1 MAEQYSDN
9 DRTEAKQDDSNDTL
23 DALHGRHTISV
34 RGQSSDA
41 TEMSEEHNGSG
52 QVAEQSAV
60 SRVEAECT
68 GGSGQGLVQCGNLIN
83 ELEDAGTVVEEPGI
97 EVQRDGNEE
106 AVISGLVSTHMEL
119 AQDVLKEELP
129 ELCALVYLYTFPGA
143 S

>member
-1 MAEQYSDN
+1 MAEQYNDN
-9 DRTEAKQDDSNDTL
+9 DRTEAKLDDGNDTL
-23 DALHGRHTISV
+23 EVLHGRHSSSV
-34 RGQSSDA
+34 RGQSSDV
-41 TEMSEEHNGSG
+41 TEMSGEHNGSR
-52 QVAEQSAV
+52 QVAEQSDV

-106 AVISGLVSTHMEL
+106 AVITGLVSTHMEL

-129 ELCALVYLYTFPGA
+129 DLCT
-143 S
+143 